1 MGTDPWE
8 RLSED
13 HVPAKGEVEQDR
25 RCGEADGG
33 AGPRERERGRV
44 EAEDLAS
51 DGRRG
56 KRGGTG
62 PVGPLKP
69 EPSKAIGLSTTG
81 PLMPGPI
88 SA

>member
-1 MGTDPWE
+1 MNQGGMGTDPWE

-44 EAEDLAS
+44 EAEDPAS
-51 DGRRG
+51 GRTAGEGRG
-56 KRGGTG
+56 
-62 PVGPLKP
+62 
-69 EPSKAIGLSTTG
+69 EE
-81 PLMPGPI
+81 
-88 SA
+88 

>member
-1 MGTDPWE
+1 MDPWE

-33 AGPRERERGRV
+33 AGPRERGRV

-51 DGRRG
+51 GRTAGEGRG
-56 KRGGTG
+56 
-62 PVGPLKP
+62 
-69 EPSKAIGLSTTG
+69 EE
-81 PLMPGPI
+81 
-88 SA
+88 